1 MKAIY
6 NRVSTDG
13 QEFAQQMQCIYSYLK
28 RIGEDCES
36 MLHVEEKV
44 SGSVKHTERKLY
56 KLLQECESGSTIY
69 ISELSR
75 LGRNMSD
82 LFQIVTEATEKG
94 ITIIQCK
101 DGTIIEN
108 NSIGGKALLFAL
120 SLAAE
125 IELNNIRQRTK
136 SGLDSRRR
144 AGKAIGGTKELWG
157 RKTGTDREKV
167 MNDARIKSAQS
178 RRIAA
183 QNKPENKDFWN
194 FMDDWQQ
201 IHGQVSDKTDW
212 QAVSDKLNSRGKT
225 TSTGLPF
232 DKNRAKAMYVSMCKI
247 YGK

>member
-28 RIGEDCES
+28 RIGEDWES

-82 LFQIVTEATEKG
+82 LFQIVTKATEKG

-136 SGLDSRRR
+136 AGLEAKRRQ
-144 AGKAIGGTKELWG
+144 GKKIGGTKELWG
-157 RKTGTDREKV
+157 KNTGTDREKV
-167 MNDARIKSAQS
+167 MDEARAKSAES
-178 RRIAA
+178 RREAA
-183 QNKPENKDFWN
+183 RNNPSNKAFRE
-194 FMDDWQQ
+194 FMEDWQE
-201 IHGQVSDKTDW
+201 IHGRIADATDW
-212 QAVSDKLNSRGKT
+212 QAIADKLNARGKT
-225 TSTGLPF
+225 TSSGLPF
-232 DKNRAKAMYVSMCKI
+232 DKNRARAMYAKI
-247 YGK
+247 TKLYA